1 LFIKPFTSFALLIG
15 CLSAYIPLQAQQSV
29 VLCTDSTFCVP
40 AVFGMT
46 RSKAIVIKQE
56 RVFDYRITSNGTDAG
71 FGQGEDEVKFN
82 KRWEFKLRFPVI
94 MKPGFK
100 MAMGLEYF
108 KEEYHFEGYPENDYP
123 FYKSLEDKPLRSVG
137 TTLYVV
143 KPWLGNRYVMV
154 RIGLK
159 FNGDEGLGNLL
170 DADKLRVSMAPLI
183 GWKKNPYTS
192 FALGFAY
199 SYDFGVQSIYPVI
212 SYNHTFNNRLGLE
225 TILPLEVKLR
235 YSLSEKNQFYATT
248 KFNGA
253 TYNIKLDHPDFPE
266 DQDYYLRK
274 SELRYTL
281 TYEREIHDWLWF
293 SLETGLRSNFNFELA
308 DSPRRNAN
316 TVIDSEFNSAFLL
329 NASIFVVPPRKFL
342 D

>member
-1 LFIKPFTSFALLIG
+1 MKLITSFALLIG
-15 CLSAYIPLQAQQSV
+15 CLSVYTPLQAQESV

-46 RSKAIVIKQE
+46 RSKGIIIKQE
-56 RVFDYRITSNGTDAG
+56 RVFDYRITSDGTDAG
-71 FGQGEDEVKFN
+71 FGKGEDEVKFN
-82 KRWEFKLRFPVI
+82 KRWEFKLRFPVV

-100 MAMGLEYF
+100 VAMGLEYF
-108 KEEYHFEGYPENDYP
+108 KEEYHFEGYPENDYA

-137 TTLYVV
+137 TTLYIV
-143 KPWLGNRYVMV
+143 KPWLGNRYFMM
-154 RIGLK
+154 RMGLK

-192 FALGFAY
+192 FAFGFAY
-199 SYDFGVQSIYPVI
+199 SYDFGVQSIYPVV

-225 TILPLEVKLR
+225 SILPLEVKLR
-235 YSLSEKNQFYATT
+235 YSLTEKNLFYATT
-248 KFNGA
+248 EFNGA
-253 TYNIKLDHPDFPE
+253 TYNINLDDPDFPA

-274 SELRYTL
+274 SEIRFTL

-308 DSPRRNAN
+308 DSPKRNAN
-316 TVIDSEFNSAFLL
+316 VVIDSDFNSAFLL